1 MQSSTLPFT
10 HLPPAW
16 LLWAF
21 MGPKCTTCSLSLG
34 LSAQAET
41 LAWGLLLPHPALLP
55 WLNAINF
62 PNQARGLSPAW
73 QICQHSS
80 PTHHEISNSLHLC
93 PPGVLQAMSWNVLYV
108 CAGTVGMSAS
118 PTPLWAVECQEK
130 EMLVQPVHMLSP
142 HTLTLE
148 WALYHAAFGRTHLM
162 PFLLD
167 EWAVSKSTGCRTDAS
182 C

>member
-1 MQSSTLPFT
+1 MLCFLENDFPLSVSTKDGVSEEEQEGRHSLMEMNTIPMVLQSSTLPFT
-10 HLPPAW
+10 PLPPAW

-118 PTPLWAVECQEK
+118 PTPL
-130 EMLVQPVHMLSP
+130 
-142 HTLTLE
+142 
-148 WALYHAAFGRTHLM
+148 
-162 PFLLD
+162 
-167 EWAVSKSTGCRTDAS
+167 
-182 C
+182 